1 MARHDKLLLTSILL
15 SAVSF
20 AFTVLFSALAAAQP
34 IQGLFLSTT
43 SNVSSRYKLEVT
55 PAGWTSSLWA
65 VTYFWNGL
73 WIIYELFRICRRT
86 DMDYTSCMPRVHPA
100 IFFELWIL
108 ANLLNI
114 GWLFLWD
121 REYFVAALYM
131 ITLLPVVCSVMLS
144 ISYKNCFKHGSWLTI
159 NSPLDLWCIRILVHN
174 GLATYMTWT
183 FFVCLINFGMVL
195 KYDGRVGDDYISP
208 IVMYLALFG
217 LLFWF
222 LLESF
227 VLDEFVRYTVTIYPV
242 ATVALFGI
250 FLRKGIPTGRL
261 SETDLVIAVV
271 MAVSIVACFLRVIL
285 LFLCD
290 KLRPLFQ
297 VENYTSMN
305 KAGRVSEHSFTS
317 EIIEQVSHTDKDIP
331 TDDDI

>member
-1 MARHDKLLLTSILL
+1 MARHDRLLLTMILL
-15 SAVSF
+15 STLSF
-20 AFTVLFSALAAAQP
+20 AFTVMFSVLAATQP
-34 IQGLFLSTT
+34 PQGLFLSTT

-65 VTYFWNGL
+65 VTYIWNGL
-73 WIIYELFRICRRT
+73 WIMYALSTVCRRT
-86 DMDYTSCMPRVHPA
+86 GVDYTYCTPSIHPA

-121 REYFVAALYM
+121 RQYFVAALYM

-144 ISYKNCFKHGSWLTI
+144 ISYKNCFKHGPWLTV

-174 GLATYMTWT
+174 GLATYATWT
-183 FFVCLINFGMVL
+183 FFVSLINFGMVL
-195 KYDGRVGDDYISP
+195 KYDGRVGDDYITP
-208 IVMYLALFG
+208 IVLYLALFG

-222 LLESF
+222 LLESV
-227 VLDEFVRYTVTIYPV
+227 VLEEFVRYTITIYPV

-250 FLRKGIPTGRL
+250 FLRKGMPTERL

-271 MAVSIVACFLRVIL
+271 MAVSIVACFLRVLL

-290 KLRPLFQ
+290 SLRPLFQ
-297 VENYTSMN
+297 VETPTSLN
-305 KAGRVSEHSFTS
+305 KAPGVSEHSFTGEIS
-317 EIIEQVSHTDKDIP
+317 EQTSHAEAEIR
-331 TDDDI
+331 TDDAI